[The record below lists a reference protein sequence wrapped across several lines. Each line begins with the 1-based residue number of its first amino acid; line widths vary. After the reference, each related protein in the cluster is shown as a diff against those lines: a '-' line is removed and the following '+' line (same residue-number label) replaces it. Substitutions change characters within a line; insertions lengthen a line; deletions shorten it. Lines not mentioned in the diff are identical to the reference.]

1 MAGKRKVYIDVIV
14 DDKGTTKRIAVDA
27 KVLKD
32 QLKGVSESAGGA
44 NKAQRGLAQ
53 TASSGSKNFA
63 NLASASGGLV
73 QAYAVLAAQI
83 FAVTA
88 AFGFLREAAN
98 LSNLIAAQEQ
108 YGAVTGTSFRGISL
122 ALQDATEGQLKYK
135 EAAQATAI
143 ASAAGL
149 SASQITGLGTA
160 AKNASLV
167 LGRDLSDS
175 FNRLVK
181 GVTKAEPELLD
192 ELGII
197 LRLKPATEQYA
208 ASIGK
213 TADDLNAFERSQA
226 VANFV
231 LEEAESKF
239 GTIAKTMDRDA
250 FAVERFAKSFDDLI
264 NTIKKG
270 IMPVIIPILNFLSE
284 NTYALAAAF
293 AVVAV
298 PITKAMLPAFD
309 QMAERMQE
317 SADIAQ
323 QSALKSTAAFK
334 DSTSALVN
342 DLKTRQGAFDAADK
356 AAKKGGV
363 ALGKPGTGKDTGMD
377 FLSGASNSKKG
388 AANAN
393 RILKNAEA
401 QVNETGA
408 KRTGILKKYNKQQ
421 LADLRASYEL
431 RAQAVKKFETRA
443 LFSFKTVSNGA
454 KVAASSATL
463 AWKKASL
470 MMVRATNKMAKGMN
484 TAMKGAGWLGMIL
497 LVYELGKAAYDA
509 FFPMSKEAKKA
520 QDEVE
525 NLNSK
530 YSELNEHMSKIHDLN
545 RNNPGLLTGTE
556 LLIQQGNAIEQA
568 NVFGVLQDIEKLDG
582 LKGTEG
588 FDELSASI
596 KTTVDSLIVADP
608 AFKALL
614 DSEGKLTVASDKAK
628 KAMLNRA
635 NAMIQTGAAA
645 EQLAQSSKN
654 VTNELNA
661 LFNSIPQAPLQS
673 LQDALNKDYELKVQ
687 VAAGIPESQ
696 VIKDQMAA
704 LDADIKKYSTGTGST
719 TTTQQIP
726 ISNRNKNYRT
736 VTTTTPL
743 VTASDKEDLAA
754 AQAARKALEG
764 SQDRANKAVEDA
776 GKLRAIVAVSVEK
789 QLLIEDSILDNKEKI
804 AKIDQV
810 SQSFEAKKARL
821 QASNLTAA
829 NAVSKAL
836 QKQVSA
842 TTAKELLD
850 TQGVEKSSKQYKNAE
865 KAVELAQQEVTIA
878 EALEISQQAITT
890 EKERQLDIQ
899 KRQIGEAN
907 AMLEMENRQAAAGRK
922 RLALVQGVD
931 GAGLSSADMGALK
944 RAHEMESF
952 DEQVRSKELEHTNAL
967 AALADLDATKDAT
980 KIQAAN
986 ARIQALSN
994 ELAMLGV
1001 KKQLNLEMEG
1011 IALRTEEAELRSLQK
1026 KREELTINPV
1036 LAEFRRQMNE
1046 YEDKGA
1052 SFSAAERESMYETI
1066 RAQEQVKIVT
1076 KGVAGVQNAFVD
1088 SLSAGIEG
1096 IITGTMTM
1104 KDAFKN
1110 MAMSVLGMI
1119 AKMITQ
1125 MLVFRMLSGMM
1136 PGGAGAGA
1144 GAGGGGNVADL
1155 EIFKTSG
1162 SGLFPGSR
1170 HGGIMKGYAT
1180 GGIAR
1185 GRNAGY
1191 PAILHGT
1198 EAVVPLPSG
1207 GKIPVEMKNGGGGT
1221 NNVSINVNMS
1231 GDGSAEQSSNSDGQ
1245 QGANIGKLLASVV
1258 QEELQKQKR
1267 PGGML
1272 SPYGAA

>member
-1 MAGKRKVYIDVIV
+1 
-14 DDKGTTKRIAVDA
+14 
-27 KVLKD
+27 
-32 QLKGVSESAGGA
+32 
-44 NKAQRGLAQ
+44 
-53 TASSGSKNFA
+53 
-63 NLASASGGLV
+63 
-73 QAYAVLAAQI
+73 
-83 FAVTA
+83 
-88 AFGFLREAAN
+88 
-98 LSNLIAAQEQ
+98 
-108 YGAVTGTSFRGISL
+108 
-122 ALQDATEGQLKYK
+122 
-135 EAAQATAI
+135 
-143 ASAAGL
+143 
-149 SASQITGLGTA
+149 
-160 AKNASLV
+160 
-167 LGRDLSDS
+167 
-175 FNRLVK
+175 
-181 GVTKAEPELLD
+181 
-192 ELGII
+192 
-197 LRLKPATEQYA
+197 
-208 ASIGK
+208 
-213 TADDLNAFERSQA
+213 
-226 VANFV
+226 
-231 LEEAESKF
+231 
-239 GTIAKTMDRDA
+239 
-250 FAVERFAKSFDDLI
+250 
-264 NTIKKG
+264 
-270 IMPVIIPILNFLSE
+270 
-284 NTYALAAAF
+284 
-293 AVVAV
+293 
-298 PITKAMLPAFD
+298 MLPAFD

-377 FLSGASNSKKG
+377 FLSGSSNSKKG

-401 QVNETGA
+401 QVEQTGA

-454 KVAASSATL
+454 KVAATSATL

-484 TAMKGAGWLGMIL
+484 TAMKGAGWLGMIM

-545 RNNPGLLTGTE
+545 KNNPGLLTGTE

-582 LKGTEG
+582 LKGTKG

-614 DSEGKLTVASDKAK
+614 DSEGNLTVASDKAR

-704 LDADIKKYSTGTGST
+704 LDADIEKYSTGTGT
-719 TTTQQIP
+719 TTTTKQVR
-726 ISNRNKNYRT
+726 RNSRNANYRT

-764 SQDRANKAVEDA
+764 SQDRANEAVETA
-776 GKLRAIVAVSVEK
+776 GKLRAIVAASVEK
-789 QLLIEDSILDNKEKI
+789 QLVTEDSILDNKEKI

-842 TTAKELLD
+842 TTAKDLLD
-850 TQGVEKSSKQYKNAE
+850 TEGVKKTSKQYKNAE
-865 KAVELAQQEVTIA
+865 KAVELADQEVTIA
-878 EALEISQQAITT
+878 QALEISQQAITT

-907 AMLEMENRQAAAGRK
+907 AMLEMENRQAADARK
-922 RLALVQGVD
+922 RLALVQGVG

-1052 SFSAAERESMYETI
+1052 SFSDAQRESMYQTI
-1066 RAQEQVKIVT
+1066 QAQEQVKIVT

-1136 PGGAGAGA
+1136 PGGGGAGA
-1144 GAGGGGNVADL
+1144 GGGGGNVADL

>member
-98 LSNLIAAQEQ
+98 LNNLIAAQEQ

-270 IMPVIIPILNFLSE
+270 IMPVVIPILNFLSE
-284 NTYALAAAF
+284 NTYALASAF

-317 SADIAQ
+317 SADIAK
-323 QSALKSTAAFK
+323 QSALDSTKAFK
-334 DSTSALVN
+334 DSTSSLVN

-363 ALGKPGTGKDTGMD
+363 VLNKSGTGKDTGMD

-401 QVNETGA
+401 QVAKSGA

-421 LADLRASYEL
+421 LADLRTSYEL
-431 RAQAVKKFETRA
+431 RAQAVKKFEA
-443 LFSFKTVSNGA
+443 KAIFSFKTVGNAA
-454 KVAASSATL
+454 KVSAASATL

-470 MMVRATNKMAKGMN
+470 IMVKATQKMAKGMN
-484 TAMKGAGWLGMIL
+484 KAMKAAGWIGMIM

-525 NLNSK
+525 NLNRK

-568 NVFGVLQDIEKLDG
+568 NVFGVLQDIERLDG

-588 FDELSASI
+588 FDELSESI
-596 KTTVDSLIVADP
+596 KSTVDSLIAADP
-608 AFKALL
+608 AFKAML
-614 DSEGKLTVASDKAK
+614 DSDGKLVVASEKAK

-635 NAMIQTGAAA
+635 NAMVQTGAAA

-696 VIKDQMAA
+696 EIKSQMAA
-704 LDADIKKYSTGTGST
+704 LDADIEKYSAGTGST
-719 TTTQQIP
+719 TTTKRVKT
-726 ISNRNKNYRT
+726 SRNPRNHNYRT

-764 SQDRANKAVEDA
+764 SQDRANKAVELA
-776 GKLRAIVAVSVEK
+776 ATLQGIVSASVADQLEK
-789 QLLIEDSILDNKEKI
+789 ADSILDNKEKI
-804 AKIDQV
+804 AKIDKV
-810 SQSFEAKKARL
+810 GQSFEAKKARL
-821 QASNLTAA
+821 QESTLKAEND
-829 NAVSKAL
+829 VSKAL
-836 QKQVSA
+836 QKQISA
-842 TTAKELLD
+842 TTAKNLLD
-850 TQGVEKSSKQYKNAE
+850 EKNTDKKSQQYLNAV
-865 KAVELAQQEVTIA
+865 KAVELAQQDVTIA
-878 EALEISQQAITT
+878 EALQISQTAITK

-899 KRQIGEAN
+899 KRQIAESI
-907 AMLEMENRQAAAGRK
+907 AMMGLENTQAESARR

-931 GAGLSSADMGALK
+931 GAGLSSADMGAMK
-944 RAHEMESF
+944 RAHELDAF
-952 DEQVRSKELEHTNAL
+952 DEQVRSKELAHNHAIISFIDAVANGDEAKQL
-967 AALADLDATKDAT
+967 AALRNINNLE
-980 KIQAAN
+980 
-986 ARIQALSN
+986 N
-994 ELAMLGV
+994 EIAMLGV
-1001 KKQLNLEMEG
+1001 KKQLNLDMEG

-1052 SFSAAERESMYETI
+1052 SFSDAQRESMYETI

-1125 MLVFRMLSGMM
+1125 MLVFRMLSSMM
-1136 PGGAGAGA
+1136 PGLG
-1144 GAGGGGNVADL
+1144 GGGGNND
-1155 EIFKTSG
+1155 IPMGDG
-1162 SGLFPGSR
+1162 SQFAGYAR
-1170 HGGIMKGYAT
+1170 HGGIMKGYST

-1207 GKIPVEMKNGGGGT
+1207 GKIPVELKNGGGGT